1 MHNAR
6 RGRYGAFSPKHN
18 DRQFDIGNAE
28 HIDPERSKNNIY
40 WHWLQKESPQ
50 VTFEEAEAA
59 FYEKYC
65 NEHLTAQNGR
75 YRAQRHLERV
85 RTMDEYRTGSQTCPE
100 EVIWMIGKKGDTIPE
115 RMLRNII
122 QEQINWEQKKFPYLR
137 VLSIAV
143 HLDETTPHIHE
154 RRAWLYRDAE
164 GHMAIGQNKSLQQ
177 MNIGIPHPEKPR
189 SRYNNRKQVYTQ
201 LCRQHFLQVCKEHGL
216 EIEEQPLEK
225 SRSGMSQ
232 QKYQTQQELEQAR
245 MAELRVKHANVE
257 LNKINIVDA
266 HIRRQIQQ
274 NEICIQEQEK
284 KLQLLENQLNTVKNF
299 LHLAEQRK
307 AFEIY
312 CDREHERTR

>member
-18 DRQFDIGNAE
+18 DRQFDISNAE

-164 GHMAIGQNKSLQQ
+164 GHMAIGQNKSLQ
-177 MNIGIPHPEKPR
+177 
-189 SRYNNRKQVYTQ
+189 
-201 LCRQHFLQVCKEHGL
+201 HFLQVCKEHGL

-257 LNKINIVDA
+257 LNKINIVDS

-274 NEICIQEQEK
+274 NEICIQEQKK